1 MADVVMVGIAV
12 LAIAACAGLLFALE
26 RGTGR

>member
-1 MADVVMVGIAV
+1 MADVVMVCIAV